1 MLRRLHSVAGLAL
14 ALMLLV
20 VTSTG
25 VLLSFEPGL
34 NRLAYP
40 TITQGTS
47 VAALADAVAARH
59 ARVDLI
65 RVRGDGAVTA
75 AFNDGAG
82 RKVEV
87 VDPRTGAG
95 IGPYETSAF
104 FRFVVDLHRSLLMG
118 DGGRIAVAFAALG
131 MLALCVTGTTLLAR
145 SLGGASAL
153 LKPVRGDALQR
164 WHGELGRIALVG
176 LMLSSLTA
184 AFLAATTFDLI
195 PIPETNP
202 PMTAASGGP
211 AAPIPGLAALAGAD
225 VADLQQ
231 LTFPARGDASGVFR
245 LRTSQ
250 GEAFIDPSTGATL
263 AFAPT
268 TVIERIGEWAHVLHT
283 GRGAWVLALA
293 LGLTTAAVPALG
305 ATGSLLW
312 LKRRGARP
320 ALPDNAPATAA
331 DTILLVGSEGGS
343 TWGFART
350 LHAALTAQGR
360 HVHAADMNAIGPAHL
375 NAERLIVL
383 TATYGDGGA
392 PESAKQFLD
401 RLDRLERPIPF
412 AVLGFGDRAFPH
424 FCGYAHAVAD
434 ALDARG
440 WRRLMTLKRIDRRS
454 AQEFAQWGHDLGA
467 ALGCDL
473 ALRHVA
479 ERPQTTSLA
488 LVGRELYGEAI
499 GAPVAILRFDA
510 AADVRRERRGR
521 LPRFEAGDLLGVLPP
536 GDDLPRFYSLAS
548 STRDGAVEICVRLRP
563 DGLCSTFLH
572 GLRIG
577 DRIEAFVR
585 ENPAFR
591 PVAGRAPLILIGAGA
606 GIAPLAG
613 FVRANESGRPVHLYW
628 GGRSASSDF
637 LYEHELAEQ
646 LAKRR
651 LTTLSTAFS
660 RHPGDAAYV
669 QDRISDDAPH
679 LRRLIRQE
687 AQILVCGGR
696 DMARAVAVAL
706 EKVVGPLGLDLATLR
721 SNGRYLEDVY

>member
-1 MLRRLHSVAGLAL
+1 MLRRLHTLAGLAL

-20 VTSTG
+20 IATTS
-25 VLLSFEPGL
+25 VLLSVEPAL

-40 TITQGTS
+40 AVAPGTS
-47 VAALADAVAARH
+47 VAVLADAVAARH
-59 ARVDLI
+59 ARVESI

-82 RKVEV
+82 KKVEI

-95 IGPYETSAF
+95 LGPFETSAF
-104 FRFVVDLHRSLLMG
+104 LRFVVELHRSLLMG
-118 DGGRIAVAFAALG
+118 DGGRIAVALAALG
-131 MLALCVTGTTLLAR
+131 MLALCVTGAALLAG

-153 LKPVRGDALQR
+153 LRPIRGDAARR
-164 WHGELGRIALVG
+164 WHGELGRLALVG

-195 PIPETNP
+195 PIPESKP
-202 PMTAASGGP
+202 PATAASGGK
-211 AAPIPGLAALAGAD
+211 AAPIRGLAALAEID

-231 LTFPARGDASGVFR
+231 LTFPARGDASGAFR
-245 LRTSQ
+245 LRTAQ
-250 GEAFIDPSTGATL
+250 GEALIDPATGATL

-283 GRGAWVLALA
+283 GRGAWVLALV

-305 ATGSLLW
+305 ATGFVMW
-312 LKRRGARP
+312 LKRRGSKPRLA
-320 ALPDNAPATAA
+320 ANAPVPSA

-360 HVHAADMNAIGPAHL
+360 RVHAADMNAFGPAHL
-375 NAERLIVL
+375 DAERLIVL

-392 PESAKQFLD
+392 PESAKHFLD
-401 RLDRLERPIPF
+401 RLAGLERPIPF

-424 FCGYAHAVAD
+424 FCGYAHAVAE
-434 ALDARG
+434 ALDAKG
-440 WRRLMTLKRIDRRS
+440 WPRLMDLKRIDRRS
-454 AQEFAQWGHDLGA
+454 AQEFARWGHDLGA
-467 ALGCDL
+467 ALGRDL
-473 ALRHVA
+473 QLRHVA
-479 ERPQTTSLA
+479 ERPKTTPLA
-488 LVGRELYGEAI
+488 LIAREMYGQAI

-510 AADVRRERRGR
+510 PAATASGRPGR
-521 LPRFEAGDLLGVLPP
+521 LPRFEAGDLLGVVPP

-548 STRDGAVEICVRLRP
+548 STRDGAIEICVRLRP
-563 DGLCSTFLH
+563 GGLCSTFLH
-572 GLRIG
+572 DLAIG

-613 FVRANESGRPVHLYW
+613 FVRANDAGRPVHLYW
-628 GGRSASSDF
+628 GGRSQSSDF

-646 LAKRR
+646 IAQRR
-651 LTTLSTAFS
+651 LTRLSTAFS
-660 RHPGDAAYV
+660 RQPGGGAYV
-669 QDRISDDAPH
+669 QDRVAADAH
-679 LRRLIRQE
+679 RLRDLIRQE

-696 DMARAVAVAL
+696 DMARSVAEAL
-706 EKVVGPLGLDLATLR
+706 EKVVGPLGLDLATLK